1 MDGRLIIT
9 VGIFFL
15 SGARWY
21 KALQNTIVIYR
32 RIMIG
37 RLFRSH
43 VHVGSDQSTCSV
55 TGAAPSLEYE
65 TFNRSLSLGGKAC
78 AC

>member
-1 MDGRLIIT
+1 MDDTLIIT
-9 VGIFFL
+9 GGGFFFFVVQ
-15 SGARWY
+15 
-21 KALQNTIVIYR
+21 ALQNTIVIYR

-37 RLFRSH
+37 RLFGSH

-65 TFNRSLSLGGKAC
+65 TFNRSLSFGGKAC